1 MSEESSPSDNLRA
14 DNTLRET
21 PVDDRSAPSR
31 IAVDTLVVP
40 ADRVPASITGT
51 EGLNS
56 EQLQQ
61 QRNIF
66 NDNDILIDQTNH
78 WLAVMLDSAR
88 DPMLWFLVLSA
99 SLFGIV
105 GHLNEA
111 LILGLA
117 IIPLLGI
124 NVYLHRR
131 TAASSAGLSRRMA
144 STAKVCRDGQW
155 HVIPSRELVP
165 GDLTE
170 VASGEYFPADGVLV
184 EGDALQSDESTLTG
198 ESLPVSKQ
206 VVKLDSSNSTLPK
219 TIELSCWG
227 FAGTRLLTGTAKLR
241 VIETGAR
248 TRYGAIVRSATEAG
262 HVTTPLQRSIGQMVM
277 ILLGI
282 TMVVCALLAAI
293 RVWQGYGWLDALLS
307 AVTLAVAAIPE
318 EFPVVYTFFLGAG
331 VYRLAQHK
339 ALVRR
344 AVAVENIG
352 RTSCIVS
359 DKTGTITAGT
369 LVLAAQISDASLSDP
384 LNPSVAIS
392 NSDGDLHSPL
402 EIAAC
407 AARADSGD
415 PLDQI
420 LHQSTTTLP
429 ATKVW
434 AVFPFTEA
442 RRRETFI
449 RATADGLL
457 AAYTKGAPETILELC
472 NLSEGERT
480 QWLAKV
486 QEHAR
491 SGHKV
496 IASAW
501 CELPALVPSREDP
514 NPEELQEPNQGFQFA
529 GLLAFEDPVR
539 DGVKEAVAQCKA
551 AGMRIIMVTGDHPAT
566 ATAIARSI
574 GLSQEASHTVT
585 MTPSDDPALVL
596 GRSAGVEVVARA
608 TPAQKLALVKV
619 LQSQGELV
627 AVTGDG
633 VNDVPAL
640 RQADIGIAMGARGT
654 QSAREVAQVV
664 LLDDNFKTI
673 VHAIMQGHDL
683 FRNLRL
689 AFAYLLLVHIPLVTS
704 ASVIPFLGLPLLLL
718 PIHVVWLELVIH
730 PTAILAF
737 QMPSS
742 ATRLPMVTHQRAV
755 SFYKRSTWLII
766 VAIGSLAT
774 GGVLG
779 GYLSAMNGHEQV
791 VHARSVAIAILIAS
805 SAGFTIGLTHLHS
818 TASKVVVAGTL
829 LSLLLVNQIP
839 LLGNALSLEPLHDID
854 WVLVVLAL
862 VITTVLSSRLAN
874 TLTREP

>member
-1 MSEESSPSDNLRA
+1 MIEESSMSDNLRA
-14 DNTLRET
+14 DNILRES

-31 IAVDTLVVP
+31 IVVDALKVP
-40 ADRVPASITGT
+40 ADRVPASITGN

-66 NDNDILIDQTNH
+66 KDNDILIDQSGR
-78 WLAVMLDSAR
+78 WLAIIIDSAR

-111 LILGLA
+111 LVLGLA
-117 IIPLLGI
+117 IIPLMSM

-131 TAASSAGLSRRMA
+131 TAASSAGLSRRMS
-144 STAKVCRDGQW
+144 STAKVFRDGQW

-170 VASGEYFPADGVLV
+170 VASGEYFPADGVIV
-184 EGDALQSDESTLTG
+184 DGDALQSDESTLTG

-206 VVKLDSSNSTLPK
+206 VVKLDSSNPTLPK
-219 TIELSCWG
+219 TIELSSWG

-248 TRYGAIVRSATEAG
+248 TRYGTIVRFATGVGHEA
-262 HVTTPLQRSIGQMVM
+262 TPLQRSIGQMVM

-282 TMVVCALLAAI
+282 TIVMCTLLAAI

-331 VYRLAQHK
+331 VYRLARHK

-369 LVLAAQISDASLSDP
+369 LVLAAQISDASSSDP
-384 LNPSVAIS
+384 LNPSALILQAA
-392 NSDGDLHSPL
+392 GDLHSPL
-402 EIAAC
+402 KIAAF

-420 LHQSTTTLP
+420 LHQSTNTLP

-442 RRRETFI
+442 RRRETII
-449 RATADGLL
+449 RATSDGLL
-457 AAYTKGAPETILELC
+457 AAYTKGAPEIILELC
-472 NLSEGERT
+472 NLSEAERV

-491 SGHKV
+491 LGHKV
-496 IASAW
+496 IACAW
-501 CELPALVPSREDP
+501 CELPALAPSREEP
-514 NPEELQEPNQGFQFA
+514 NPEELQEPTQGFQFA

-551 AGMRIIMVTGDHPAT
+551 AGMRIIMITGDHPAT

-574 GLSQEASHTVT
+574 GLSQEASHTFT
-585 MTPSDDPALVL
+585 MMLSDDPALVL

-689 AFAYLLLVHIPLVTS
+689 AFAYLLLVHIPLVMS

-718 PIHVVWLELVIH
+718 PIHVVWLELIIH

-742 ATRLPMVTHQRAV
+742 TMRLPQVTHQRSV

-766 VAIGSLAT
+766 VAIGSLVT
-774 GGVLG
+774 VGVLG
-779 GYLSAMNGHEQV
+779 GYLSVMDDYEQV
-791 VHARSVAIAILIAS
+791 GHARSIAISILIAS

-818 TASKVVVAGTL
+818 TVSKVVVVVTL
-829 LSLLLVNQIP
+829 VSLLLVNQVPI
-839 LLGNALSLEPLHDID
+839 LGDALDIEPLHEIG
-854 WVLVVLAL
+854 WILVVMAL
-862 VITTVLSSRLAN
+862 LITTVLSNRLTN
-874 TLTREP
+874 TLTAAP